1 MKSILPLIRIQ
12 MMEFFPVSALKN
24 TTDAGAKK
32 RARRKL
38 TSTVVI
44 FLACVYMSG
53 VYSMGM
59 LKGGLDGITYT
70 LAPVLM
76 LVAGSVLG
84 AVTTL
89 SKAGTVMFSAASL
102 DPLLSLPLPRR
113 TVVLSRI
120 FSLYFE
126 EFLINAGMLLTA
138 GVCCQIVIGSLP
150 ATFWP
155 VIVVSAFLAPLLP
168 LGVGGLVGLFV
179 NMLTARMKNKSLF
192 TTVFSMAFVL
202 GVMFLSFNAGTL
214 FTDMADIA
222 ASMQDRLFNLYPPA
236 RLFAD
241 GLLGNVGSFLIFA
254 GISLL
259 FLALL
264 CLAAVKGFAFF
275 YSAINATA
283 SSKAFRMGR
292 QKQTGTLL
300 ALCKKELRQKY
311 NTPIWI
317 MNTDMGTLMAL
328 IMTVA
333 LIVVGREPVT
343 EVLEQVF
350 GMGDRAGL
358 LFGLV
363 IAAAQCLSLT
373 ATASVSMEGKTLYIV
388 KSLPIRANSWLRSK
402 LLVSMLPPVLG
413 GLVAGVAL
421 TVAWR
426 LPAWNA
432 LLILGLCCLV
442 AWAFSVVELALGLH
456 FARFDW
462 ENPAE
467 VVKQGGGVLLSM
479 LVTMAFIGGGV
490 ALVIFLGYPGVAAL
504 CLLLLAVALPIRLI
518 MKKRAEKMLTKL

>member
-1 MKSILPLIRIQ
+1 MKQVLPLIRIQ
-12 MMEFFPVSALKN
+12 LMEFFPVAALKN
-24 TTDAGAKK
+24 TADAGAKK

-38 TSTVVI
+38 TSTFVT

-59 LKGGLDGITYT
+59 LKGGLDGFTYT

-76 LVAGSVLG
+76 LVAGCVLG

-155 VIVVSAFLAPLLP
+155 VIVLSAFLAPLLP

-202 GVMFLSFNAGTL
+202 FIMFFSFRSGNM
-214 FTDMADIA
+214 FTDMADMA
-222 ASMQDRLFNLYPPA
+222 ASLQDRLYSLYPPA
-236 RLFAD
+236 RLFAN
-241 GLLGNVGSFLIFA
+241 GLLGSVGSFLLFA
-254 GISLL
+254 ALSLIL
-259 FLALL
+259 LVLL

-275 YSAINATA
+275 YGAINATA
-283 SSKAFRMGR
+283 SGKAFRMGR
-292 QKQTGTLL
+292 QKQSGALL

-317 MNTDMGTLMAL
+317 MNTDMGTLMAI
-328 IMTVA
+328 IMTVV
-333 LIVVGREPVT
+333 LIVVGKEPVM
-343 EVLEQVF
+343 EVLDQVF
-350 GMGDRAGL
+350 HRGDQAAL

-363 IAAAQCLSLT
+363 IAAAQCLSLS
-373 ATASVSMEGKTLYIV
+373 ATASVSMEGKGLYII
-388 KSLPIRANSWLRSK
+388 KSLPIRANVWLRSK
-402 LLVSMLPPVLG
+402 LLISMLPPVAG
-413 GLVAGVAL
+413 GLLSGVAL
-421 TVAWR
+421 TVAWG

-467 VVKQGGGVLLSM
+467 VVKQGGGVMLSM
-479 LVTMAFIGGGV
+479 LITMAFIGGGA
-490 ALVIFLGYPGVAAL
+490 ALVIFLGYPGAAAL
-504 CLLLLAVALPIRLI
+504 CLLLLAVALPVRLV
-518 MKKRAEKMLTKL
+518 MGKRAEKMLTKL